1 MTPQNSPEHMAEVP
15 AKFYPLE
22 VRLSHICKRVMYF
35 KEEDIRQLWVNNFKE
50 SCSQN
55 ELNDQYRMGEYVAEG
70 AFGKVFKAYH
80 KETGRLVAV
89 KQIAK
94 GQMDEKELEV
104 QTNEIELL
112 RVCDHP
118 NIVRLFDYFEDPIN
132 IYLVLEYL
140 EGANLLKYVAKKE
153 RLLEP

>member
-1 MTPQNSPEHMAEVP
+1 
-15 AKFYPLE
+15 
-22 VRLSHICKRVMYF
+22 
-35 KEEDIRQLWVNNFKE
+35 
-50 SCSQN
+50 
-55 ELNDQYRMGEYVAEG
+55 MGEYVAEG

-80 KETGRLVAV
+80 KESGRLVAV

-118 NIVRLFDYFEDPIN
+118 NIVRLYDYFEDPIN

-153 RLLEP
+153 RLQEP

>member
-1 MTPQNSPEHMAEVP
+1 
-15 AKFYPLE
+15 
-22 VRLSHICKRVMYF
+22 
-35 KEEDIRQLWVNNFKE
+35 
-50 SCSQN
+50 
-55 ELNDQYRMGEYVAEG
+55 MGEYVAEG

-80 KETGRLVAV
+80 KESGRLVAI

-94 GQMDEKELEV
+94 GHMDEKELEV

-118 NIVRLFDYFEDPIN
+118 SIVRLYDYFEDPFN
-132 IYLVLEYL
+132 IYLVMEYL

>member
-1 MTPQNSPEHMAEVP
+1 
-15 AKFYPLE
+15 
-22 VRLSHICKRVMYF
+22 
-35 KEEDIRQLWVNNFKE
+35 
-50 SCSQN
+50 
-55 ELNDQYRMGEYVAEG
+55 MGEYVAEG

-80 KETGRLVAV
+80 RESGHLVAV

-94 GQMDEKELEV
+94 GQMDEKDLEV
-104 QTNEIELL
+104 QKNDIELL

-118 NIVRLFDYFEDPIN
+118 NVVRLHDYFEDPIN

-153 RLLEP
+153 SLLEP